1 MSARARARV
10 ASAARERCVV
20 TAARAPSARSLK
32 KKVVCQALRF
42 VAHAHGATLMFVSTR
57 EKGLQNNVRVTSAY
71 ARARSVGFP

>member
-1 MSARARARV
+1 M
-10 ASAARERCVV
+10 

>member
-1 MSARARARV
+1 MYRR
-10 ASAARERCVV
+10 
-20 TAARAPSARSLK
+20 PGSLK

-71 ARARSVGFP
+71 ARARVGFP